1 MSSKEPAGHLADD
14 EHLSVLGYEGKFDRS
29 MSLWA
34 NFALG
39 FTYLSPLVGV
49 YSLLAVALATGGPP
63 SIWWIVIV
71 AILAFI
77 SCVLSLQ
84 AAVKVAVRH
93 PGIELLRHHGSGGA
107 NFQPLGF
114 LFGLGRDELAH

>member
-49 YSLLAVALATGGPP
+49 
-63 SIWWIVIV
+63 
-71 AILAFI
+71 
-77 SCVLSLQ
+77 
-84 AAVKVAVRH
+84 
-93 PGIELLRHHGSGGA
+93 
-107 NFQPLGF
+107 
-114 LFGLGRDELAH
+114 

>member
-71 AILAFI
+71 AIPVSYTHLD
-77 SCVLSLQ
+77 VYKRQ
-84 AAVKVAVRH
+84 ATAGDLPAAA
-93 PGIELLRHHGSGGA
+93 PG
-107 NFQPLGF
+107 P
-114 LFGLGRDELAH
+114 

>member
-1 MSSKEPAGHLADD
+1 MSATPPSARLADD

-49 YSLLAVALATGGPP
+49 YSLLAMALSTGGPP
-63 SIWWIVIV
+63 STTPS
-71 AILAFI
+71 ATART
-77 SCVLSLQ
+77 SSS
-84 AAVKVAVRH
+84 A
-93 PGIELLRHHGSGGA
+93 
-107 NFQPLGF
+107 
-114 LFGLGRDELAH
+114 

>member
-1 MSSKEPAGHLADD
+1 MSAHTPKGQLGDE

-71 AILAFI
+71 ACGQLLVSVVFGEVVSQFPIHGGI
-77 SCVLSLQ
+77 Y
-84 AAVKVAVRH
+84 
-93 PGIELLRHHGSGGA
+93 PGPAGSGAAATPGWRR
-107 NFQPLGF
+107 GCTS
-114 LFGLGRDELAH
+114 GR

>member
-14 EHLSVLGYEGKFDRS
+14 EH
-29 MSLWA
+29 
-34 NFALG
+34 
-39 FTYLSPLVGV
+39 LSPLVGV

-84 AAVKVAVRH
+84 AAASRH
-93 PGIELLRHHGSGGA
+93 SASSSTLPASARAPRTNARA
-107 NFQPLGF
+107 NS
-114 LFGLGRDELAH
+114 R